1 MNKTGTGEKPVFTS
15 LVRVFLGNPALSLD
29 DLERDFAQS
38 PADYWM
44 NRFGDDPVRG

>member
-1 MNKTGTGEKPVFTS
+1 MNKTGMGEGSLFTS